1 MQGSYD
7 IIVVGGGHAGCEAA
21 MAAAR
26 MGSSVLLISMDMN
39 KFAQM
44 SCNPAIGGI
53 AKGQIVREIDAL
65 GGYTGII
72 TDASTL
78 QFRMLNRSKGPAMW
92 SPRAQCDKIQFSLY
106 WRKTLE
112 SACKLDI
119 YQDTVTSFLFS
130 GSKITGVCTTTG
142 AKFNSQAVILTAGTF
157 LDGRMFIGRTTFDG
171 GRIGELSSY
180 GLTGQLVDMGI
191 ATARMKTGTPPRI
204 DISSV
209 DTSKMIHQ
217 WGDEAPDKFSYLP
230 YLSSA
235 QNGTPQL
242 PCFVVH
248 TNEKVH
254 DILRS
259 GFSDSPLFSGLI
271 TGIGPRYCPSIE
283 DKLRT
288 FAGKTEHQL
297 FLEPEGRGTNEYYLQ
312 GFSSSLPLDVQMD
325 ALHAIEGLE
334 NAKVYRPAYAVEY
347 DYFDPTQLKPTLEL
361 KTIENLYFAGQIN
374 GTTGYEEAAAQGL
387 IAGMNAHLKI
397 VGKDPFILKRD
408 QAYIGVLID
417 DLITKG
423 VDEPYRMFTSRAEY
437 RILLRQDN
445 ADLRLTPASYEVGL
459 ADKFR
464 YDYTMRKYD
473 SVERFNQFFADAS
486 IRPENVNDYLSEC
499 GSAEITNRKR
509 IADLISR
516 PQTDI
521 HNLFKKVPR
530 GTFSKFNIDTDVEF
544 ASPLSGV
551 ITDSVKYSDLVNYH
565 LNRNNDE
572 RFSDKYQ
579 SDISLRDAV
588 NVLQYNTEYPVS
600 LLDSD
605 VMNATVDSNYKRE
618 VLDSSEISIKYKGY
632 IQREQQMADKIMRLE
647 NLIIPEGFDFDRVE
661 SLSIECRQKL
671 KKYSPRTI
679 AQASRISGVSPADI
693 SVLLVYFGR

>member
-1 MQGSYD
+1 MQSTYD

-21 MAAAR
+21 MAASR
-26 MGSSVLLISMDMN
+26 MGSSVLLITMDMN
-39 KFAQM
+39 KFGQM

-65 GGYTGII
+65 GGYTGIV

-106 WRKTLE
+106 WRKILE

-119 YQDTVTSFLFS
+119 YQDTVVNFLFEN
-130 GSKITGVCTTTG
+130 SKITGVRTTTG
-142 AKFNSQAVILTAGTF
+142 AIFNSQAVILTAGTF
-157 LDGRMFIGRTTFDG
+157 LDGKMFIGRNMFEG
-171 GRIGELSSY
+171 GRIGELPSH
-180 GLTGQLVDMGI
+180 GLTQQLVEMGV

-209 DTSKMIHQ
+209 DTSSLIHQ
-217 WGDEAPDKFSYLP
+217 YGDESPDKFSYLP
-230 YLSSA
+230 FLSTA
-235 QNGTPQL
+235 QNGTPQM

-248 TNEKVH
+248 TNERVH
-254 DILRS
+254 ETLRS
-259 GFSDSPLFSGLI
+259 GFADSPLFSGLI

-288 FAGKTEHQL
+288 FAGKSEHQL

-312 GFSSSLPLDVQMD
+312 GFSSSLPLDVQME
-325 ALHAIEGLE
+325 ALHQIKGLE
-334 NAKVYRPAYAVEY
+334 NAKVFRPAYAVEY

-361 KTIENLYFAGQIN
+361 KNIENLFFAGQIN

-387 IAGMNAHLKI
+387 IAGMNAHLK
-397 VGKDPFILKRD
+397 VAGRDPLILKRD

-445 ADLRLTPASYEVGL
+445 ADLRLTPLSYKYGL
-459 ADKFR
+459 ADSYR

-473 SVERFNQFFADAS
+473 SVERFNQFFADAA
-486 IRPENVNDYLSEC
+486 IKPEHVNPYLESVS
-499 GSAEITNRKR
+499 SAQIDSRKR

-516 PQTDI
+516 PQTEI
-521 HNLFKKVPR
+521 HSLFNLVPR
-530 GTFSKFNIDTDVEF
+530 GTFNKFNIIPDDEF
-544 ASPLSGV
+544 SSPLKGLLSE
-551 ITDSVKYSDLVNYH
+551 DVKYSELIQYNRYEDLAKN
-565 LNRNNDE
+565 
-572 RFSDKYQ
+572 FSVDRQ
-579 SDISLRDAV
+579 ESLSYKDAAY
-588 NVLQYNTEYPVS
+588 VLQFNSEYPVS
-600 LLDSD
+600 RLDQD
-605 VMNATVDSNYKRE
+605 AMDKMIEDNYKKE

-647 NLIIPEGFDFDRVE
+647 NLIIPDNFDFDRVE

-671 KKYSPRTI
+671 KKYAPKTI